1 MVRMK
6 GSASLALLALVYKMS
21 HKACFGDLEK
31 YQNPADL
38 EIYFKLELAI
48 ELYWWPVKCLLCNVL
63 VNIAS

>member
-1 MVRMK
+1 MSHQKGRSFNPMFLMMRMK

-48 ELYWWPVKCLLCNVL
+48 ELY
-63 VNIAS
+63 